1 MSRER
6 QVMTSATLI
15 DRKALSVAVFFG
27 FLSALIWGA
36 WPVLSRFGVQKTLSP
51 YDIAALRFM
60 VAGLI
65 LLPFVLKK
73 GTGMLGLPKTLVLTV
88 GQGIPHVLLGI
99 LGLAYA
105 PAGHAGVLIPS
116 AMIAVSTIGGW
127 FFLRDRPEKAVLI
140 GIFVIMVGATLSGWQ
155 SMSESG
161 GQAWLGDLLFIAAGA
176 LWGIYTIASRAWD
189 VDAFQA
195 TALVSVISMLLYL
208 PLYFIWGTPGI
219 LSAPV
224 SEIVFQSLFQG
235 VFAAILALLFYTKAV
250 TVLGATRGSI
260 FGGLV
265 PCIASVLAIFVL
277 SEVPS
282 LIEVAGMVLASGGMI
297 YIFGFRK

>member
-1 MSRER
+1 MSS
-6 QVMTSATLI
+6 VPLI

-27 FLSALIWGA
+27 LLSALIWGA

-73 GTGMLGLPKTLVLTV
+73 GTGTLGLPKTLVLTL

-99 LGLAYA
+99 IGLAYA

-116 AMIAVSTIGGW
+116 AMIAVSTVGGW
-127 FFLRDRPEKAVLI
+127 FVLRDRPQKAVLI
-140 GIFVIMVGATLSGWQ
+140 GVAVVLAGATLSGWR
-155 SMSESG
+155 SLTDSG
-161 GQAWLGDLLFIAAGA
+161 GQVWLGDLLFIGAGA
-176 LWGIYTIASRAWD
+176 LWGVYTLASRAWD

-195 TALVSVISMLLYL
+195 TALVSVVSMLLYL

-219 LSAPV
+219 LAAPV

-235 VFAAILALLFYTKAV
+235 VFAAILGLLFYTKAV
-250 TVLGATRGSI
+250 TILGATRGSI

-265 PCIASVLAIFVL
+265 PCIASVLGILVL

-282 LIEVAGMVLASGGMI
+282 PIEIAGVILASGGMI
-297 YIFGFRK
+297 YVFGFRK

>member
-1 MSRER
+1 
-6 QVMTSATLI
+6 MTSAMLI
-15 DRKALSVAVFFG
+15 NRKTVSAAVFFG

-51 YDIAALRFM
+51 YDIVALRFL

-73 GTGMLGLPKTLVLTV
+73 GTGTLGLSKTLILTA
-88 GQGIPHVLLGI
+88 GQGVPHVLLGVM
-99 LGLAYA
+99 GLAYA

-116 AMIAVSTIGGW
+116 AMIAVSTLGGW
-127 FFLRDRPEKAVLI
+127 FFLNDRPAKAVLV
-140 GIFVIMVGATLSGWQ
+140 GILVIMTGATLSGWQ
-155 SMSESG
+155 SMSQSG

-176 LWGIYTIASRAWD
+176 LWGVYTIASRAWD
-189 VDAFQA
+189 VEAFQA

-219 LSAPV
+219 LSAPI
-224 SEIVFQSLFQG
+224 SEIIFQSLFQG

-282 LIEVAGMVLASGGMI
+282 LIEVIGMVMASVGMI

>member
-1 MSRER
+1 VSEKGQAMSS
-6 QVMTSATLI
+6 VHAV
-15 DRKALSVAVFFG
+15 DRKTLYVAVCFG
-27 FLSALIWGA
+27 LLSAFIWGA
-36 WPVLSRFGVQKTLSP
+36 WPVLSRFGVQKTLSA

-73 GTGMLGLPKTLVLTV
+73 GTGTLGLPKTLVLTV

-99 LGLAYA
+99 IGLAYA

-116 AMIAVSTIGGW
+116 AMIAVSTLGGW
-127 FFLRDRPEKAVLI
+127 FILRDRPEKAVLI
-140 GIFVIMVGATLSGWQ
+140 GILVVMAGAALSGWR
-155 SMSESG
+155 SMTDSG
-161 GQAWLGDLLFIAAGA
+161 GQVWLGDLLFIAAGA
-176 LWGIYTIASRAWD
+176 LWGVYTIASRAWD

-195 TALVSVISMLLYL
+195 TALVSVVSMLLYL
-208 PLYFIWGTPGI
+208 PLYVLWGTPGI
-219 LSAPV
+219 LAAPL
-224 SEIVFQSLFQG
+224 SEIVFQGLFQG
-235 VFAAILALLFYTKAV
+235 VFAAIVALLFYTKAV

-265 PCIASVLAIFVL
+265 PCIASVLGIFVL

-282 LIEVAGMVLASGGMI
+282 TLEVVGVILASAGMI
-297 YIFGFRK
+297 YVFGYRK

>member
-1 MSRER
+1 MI
-6 QVMTSATLI
+6 SAHII
-15 DRKALSVAVFFG
+15 DRKALSGAVFFG
-27 FLSALIWGA
+27 FLSALIWGS
-36 WPVLSRFGVQKTLSP
+36 WPVLSRFGVQETLSP

-65 LLPFVLKK
+65 LLPFVLKNGA
-73 GTGMLGLPKTLVLTV
+73 GTLGLPQILVLTL

-99 LGLAYA
+99 TGLAYA

-127 FFLRDRPEKAVLI
+127 FVLRDRPEKAVLT
-140 GIFVIMVGATLSGWQ
+140 GIFVIMAGAALSGWQ
-155 SMSESG
+155 SISDSG
-161 GQAWLGDLLFIAAGA
+161 GQVWLGDLLFIGAGA
-176 LWGIYTIASRAWD
+176 FWGVYTIASRAWD

-219 LSAPV
+219 LAAPI

-235 VFAAILALLFYTKAV
+235 VFAAILGLIFYTKAV

-260 FGGLV
+260 FGSLV
-265 PCIASVLAIFVL
+265 PCIASVLGIFVL

-282 LIEVAGMVLASGGMI
+282 LIEITGIVLASGGMI
-297 YIFGFRK
+297 YVFGFRK

>member
-1 MSRER
+1 
-6 QVMTSATLI
+6 MTSVPLI

-27 FLSALIWGA
+27 LLSALIWGA

-73 GTGMLGLPKTLVLTV
+73 GTGTLGLPKTLVLTL

-99 LGLAYA
+99 IGLAYA

-116 AMIAVSTIGGW
+116 AMIAVSTGGGW
-127 FFLRDRPEKAVLI
+127 FLLRDRPQKAVLI
-140 GIFVIMVGATLSGWQ
+140 GVVVVLAGATLSGWR
-155 SMSESG
+155 SLTDTG
-161 GQAWLGDLLFIAAGA
+161 GQVWLGDLLFIGAGA
-176 LWGIYTIASRAWD
+176 LWGVYTLASRAWD

-195 TALVSVISMLLYL
+195 TALVSVVSMLLYL
-208 PLYFIWGTPGI
+208 PLYFVWGTPGI
-219 LSAPV
+219 LAAPL

-235 VFAAILALLFYTKAV
+235 VFAAILGLLFYTKAV
-250 TVLGATRGSI
+250 TILGATRGSI

-265 PCIASVLAIFVL
+265 PCIASVLGILVL

-282 LIEVAGMVLASGGMI
+282 PIEVAGVILASGGMI
-297 YIFGFRK
+297 YVFGFRK